1 MKSKRIIK
9 LCKNLGLKRNKNGA
23 EIHNR
28 MHIRTHTP
36 SVRRRTTSLRFGSR
50 GCRSRWRSPQWI
62 YKTAEAHAISSA
74 FHQTHGHAQI
84 QLVYGRDMFYQST
97 ARLIGRKRLQENKR
111 KFTRRMNEKTRKQ
124 INHNNCKRDWVTM
137 IRPGVPERIL
147 ANSRKG
153 PYKAVRQETKW
164 THHNPNIT
172 KYNEE
177 YQSKQTTPILP
188 TCHGFSHRV
197 LVQTPF
203 ENTNKSKNSLK
214 WK

>member
-1 MKSKRIIK
+1 MELKSTIECILERIHQV
-9 LCKNLGLKRNKNGA
+9 LEDGLQAYDLDHEDVDQDDGPLN
-23 EIHNR
+23 E
-28 MHIRTHTP
+28 
-36 SVRRRTTSLRFGSR
+36 
-50 GCRSRWRSPQWI
+50 
-62 YKTAEAHAISSA
+62 YKTAEAHAICSA
-74 FHQTHGHAQI
+74 FHQTHGHAQT

-124 INHNNCKRDWVTM
+124 FNHNNYKRDWVTM
-137 IRPGVPERIL
+137 VRPEVPERIL

-177 YQSKQTTPILP
+177 YQSKQTTPILT

-214 WK
+214 RK

>member
-1 MKSKRIIK
+1 MELKPTIERILERIHQVLEDGLQAYDLDHEDVNQDDDPLNEYIKQLKRIQFVAHSIK
-9 LCKNLGLKRNKNGA
+9 PTDMHKYNSSTD
-23 EIHNR
+23 EICF
-28 MHIRTHTP
+28 T
-36 SVRRRTTSLRFGSR
+36 
-50 GCRSRWRSPQWI
+50 
-62 YKTAEAHAISSA
+62 K
-74 FHQTHGHAQI
+74 
-84 QLVYGRDMFYQST
+84 ST
-97 ARLIGRKRLQENKR
+97 ARLIGGKRLQENKR

-214 WK
+214 